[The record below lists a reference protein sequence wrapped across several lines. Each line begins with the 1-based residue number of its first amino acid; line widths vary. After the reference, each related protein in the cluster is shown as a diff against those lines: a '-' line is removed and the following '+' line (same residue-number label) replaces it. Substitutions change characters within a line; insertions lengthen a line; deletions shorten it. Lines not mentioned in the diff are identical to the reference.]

1 MAPDIVRGGDAGHD
15 KVCSIQ
21 VYYREEIN
29 SLGSAIVQLE
39 DFL

>member
-21 VYYREEIN
+21 VYYWKEIN
-29 SLGSAIVQLE
+29 SLGNAIVQLE
-39 DFL
+39 GFL